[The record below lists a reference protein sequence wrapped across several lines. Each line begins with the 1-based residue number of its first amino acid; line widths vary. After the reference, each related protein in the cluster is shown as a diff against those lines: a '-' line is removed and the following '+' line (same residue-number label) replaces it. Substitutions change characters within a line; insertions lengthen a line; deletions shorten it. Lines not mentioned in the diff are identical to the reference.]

1 MYEMSEGEDLIRFG
15 SIQVRLIY
23 FDSMGAK
30 CSSVLVSTPDVS
42 IFVDPGASVLQPGYP
57 LSSEDKTMYCEE
69 AYERIC
75 RFGVLADVIII
86 THYHYDHYPNPAF
99 LDSMDEVFRK
109 KTLLIKDPNQWIN
122 QSQNKRALEF
132 LRGIY
137 QEFGTSGD
145 FKEILVDPHF
155 QMEKDPYTSHP
166 KTAALWR
173 RAKGK
178 KTEVFQAKQRWFDN
192 SVRRWQK
199 GKWVPDFQLEDIKIL
214 LADGR
219 AFTFGQT
226 KLQFSRPM
234 FHGQF
239 LEKIGWVVGFAVEYE
254 DSRFLFTSDLQG
266 PIIEEYA
273 DWIIQA
279 RPDIIIAD
287 GPPLYGYGFMI
298 GKAEIDRVIKNMVT
312 IMSQSRPKEIIWD
325 HHLCRGLFRSR
336 LKKVYSH
343 AKEIDVRLHTAAEHM
358 GNKPLI
364 EQLQESK

>member
-1 MYEMSEGEDLIRFG
+1 MSKGKDLIQFD

-42 IFVDPGASVLQPGYP
+42 ILVDPGASVLQPSFP
-57 LSSEDKTMYCEE
+57 LSSKDKAMYCEE

-75 RFGVLADVIII
+75 RFGVRADVIVI

-99 LDSMDEVFRK
+99 LDSMDAVFRE

-137 QEFGTSGD
+137 QEFGISGN
-145 FKEILVDPHF
+145 FKEVLVDPHF
-155 QMEKDPYTSHP
+155 QMQNDPYTSHP

-178 KTEVFQAKQRWFDN
+178 KSEVFQAKQRWLDN

-199 GKWVPDFQLEDIKIL
+199 RKWVPDFQLGDIKIL

-219 AFTFGQT
+219 EVTFGQT
-226 KLQFSRPM
+226 KLQFSHPM

-239 LEKIGWVVGFAVEYE
+239 LAKIGWVIGFTVEYE
-254 DSRFLFTSDLQG
+254 DSKFMFTSDLQG

-273 DWIIQA
+273 DWIVQTC
-279 RPDIIIAD
+279 PNIIVAD
-287 GPPLYGYGFMI
+287 GPPLYAYGYML
-298 GKAEIDRVIKNMVT
+298 GKAEIDRIVNNMLT
-312 IMSQSRPKEIIWD
+312 IMSQTRPKKIIWD
-325 HHLCRGLFRSR
+325 HHLCRGLFKSK
-336 LKKVYSH
+336 LKNVYSY
-343 AKEIDVRLHTAAEHM
+343 AKKMGVRVCTAAEHM
-358 GNKPLI
+358 GHKPLI
-364 EQLQESK
+364 EQLKESSA